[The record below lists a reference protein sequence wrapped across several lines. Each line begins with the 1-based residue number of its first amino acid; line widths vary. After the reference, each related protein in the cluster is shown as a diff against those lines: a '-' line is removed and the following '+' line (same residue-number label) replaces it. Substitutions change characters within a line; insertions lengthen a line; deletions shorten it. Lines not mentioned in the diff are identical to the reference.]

1 MDGNCWCVCLLSFGV
16 STQSFLW
23 LMCLWGFLENS
34 FCLLES
40 SVLRLYSS
48 GGGSKE
54 KKDGR
59 RARTSRCLYRRA
71 EKKEEK
77 ERERDPPSAISPS
90 LLSLWRSCRWEE
102 AGFLAS
108 AVLRSALCSSALE
121 LWDSLL
127 PAARRFSCDPERG
140 LPQRLTNFITT
151 FSPTLLNHQLANPQP
166 IQHHQ

>member
-1 MDGNCWCVCLLSFGV
+1 MGTAGVCACCHSGYPLSHFCDWCVCEDSLKIPFA
-16 STQSFLW
+16 
-23 LMCLWGFLENS
+23 
-34 FCLLES
+34 S
-40 SVLRLYSS
+40 SKALHSDCILQ
-48 GGGSKE
+48 GEGAKK

-77 ERERDPPSAISPS
+77 ERDREPPSAISPS